1 MPILKKS
8 TFTIFADEQQL
19 TEEASKAD
27 EFVVENRLPNN
38 PTSEDD
44 SQQQPSIFSKYLLE
58 QTEDFTRKYSSSFP
72 KESST
77 PSRTASQATTA
88 GKRSSQPPPAGISN
102 GHLNVDA
109 KHAEEPLPEPL
120 SPALPPTKLHL
131 PSFLHHHSTTV
142 KGSEDMLLIPG
153 SDAASIADSD
163 FDPRDCEGE
172 TFHVPASSPPPPA
185 AVAHYGDDDDGGE
198 DMLDGGTT
206 RFPKLNL
213 KRFAFGT

>member
-1 MPILKKS
+1 MPMPKKS
-8 TFTIFADEQQL
+8 KFTVFADERL
-19 TEEASKAD
+19 AEETSKAD
-27 EFVVENRLPNN
+27 ELVAENTLPND

-72 KESST
+72 KESAT
-77 PSRTASQATTA
+77 ASRTPSQATTTT
-88 GKRSSQPPPAGISN
+88 GKPSQPPPAEISN
-102 GHLNVDA
+102 EPLNADA

-120 SPALPPTKLHL
+120 SPALPPNKLPL

-142 KGSEDMLLIPG
+142 KGSEDMLLIPE

-172 TFHVPASSPPPPA
+172 AFHVPASSPPPPA

-198 DMLDGGTT
+198 DMLDDGTT

>member
-88 GKRSSQPPPAGISN
+88 GKTSQPPPAGISN